1 MKRRKIALMLLLHR
15 LPRPGSCDSFVREEI
30 RQTQTAV
37 TPGNNTSCLRGSH
50 QIIYALIIALVTWLF
65 LIKKKNKER
74 KINPC
79 NLCKSVLSQ
88 TMSYIYGPVKHGEHS
103 N

>member
-65 LIKKKNKER
+65 LIKKKKQRKKNKSLQPLQVCALS
-74 KINPC
+74 NH
-79 NLCKSVLSQ
+79 VLHIWASEAWGAQ
-88 TMSYIYGPVKHGEHS
+88 
-103 N
+103 